1 MSKILIIIDAQN
13 DFITGD
19 LGSKEAEKAR
29 NNICN
34 FIDEYAESYD
44 EIYLTRDTHNEV
56 YLSTN
61 EGYHLPVIHCIE
73 NSQGWQIDSKILFY
87 LKGYKHRYI
96 NKNTFGYLDWNKGV
110 LDQTDEMAIDI
121 MGFCTDICV
130 ITNALILKTEF
141 PEANITVR
149 HKCCA
154 GTSIKN
160 HEAALDIMGS
170 CQIEVR

>member
-29 NNICN
+29 DNICA
-34 FIDEYAESYD
+34 FIDEYAESYN
-44 EIYLTRDTHNEV
+44 EIYLTRDTHNED

-61 EGYHLPVIHCIE
+61 EGYHLPVIHCIK
-73 NSQGWQIDSKILFY
+73 NSQGWQIDSKILFF
-87 LKGYKHRYI
+87 LKGHKYRYI
-96 NKNTFGYLDWNKGV
+96 NKNTFGSLDWRGT
-110 LDQTDEMAIDI
+110 LDQTDEMIIDI

-160 HEAALDIMGS
+160 HEAALDIMES
-170 CQIEVR
+170 CQIEVY

>member
-13 DFITGD
+13 DFITGA

-29 NNICN
+29 DNICN

-44 EIYLTRDTHNEV
+44 EIYLTRDTHNED

-61 EGYHLPVIHCIE
+61 EGQHLPVIHCIE
-73 NSQGWQIDSKILFY
+73 NSHGWQVDSKILSY
-87 LKGYKHRYI
+87 LNQYKYGYI
-96 NKNTFGYLDWNKGV
+96 NKNTFGYLDWNRGV
-110 LDQTDEMAIDI
+110 LDQTDEMTIDI

-130 ITNALILKTEF
+130 ISNALILKAEF
-141 PEANITVR
+141 PKADITVW
-149 HKCCA
+149 HKRCA

-160 HEAALDIMGS
+160 HEAALDIMES
-170 CQIEVR
+170 CQIKVA